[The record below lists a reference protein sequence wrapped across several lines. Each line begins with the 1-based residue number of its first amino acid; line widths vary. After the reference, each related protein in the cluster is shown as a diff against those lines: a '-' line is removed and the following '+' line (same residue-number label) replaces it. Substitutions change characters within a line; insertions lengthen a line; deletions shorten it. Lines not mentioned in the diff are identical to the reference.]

1 MPYKGI
7 AYRTYAVLCDT
18 PQKSAIRLHPF
29 MELNCGITSN
39 DEKQVALLG
48 ILFYPH
54 NNPNAYFIK
63 QVEWNSDE
71 YQRHQVGWG
80 DDGGNK
86 HDNKERVF
94 TIVGK

>member
-1 MPYKGI
+1 MSVELAHQRADKH
-7 AYRTYAVLCDT
+7 LCVALHR
-18 PQKSAIRLHPF
+18 KLRKRLHPF

-63 QVEWNSDE
+63 QVERN
-71 YQRHQVGWG
+71 
-80 DDGGNK
+80 GN
-86 HDNKERVF
+86 
-94 TIVGK
+94 